1 MLKSTIAITQ
11 VTSDLVK
18 LIINSELNAK
28 GIRKSIISVIKN
40 CALVTV
46 FLGHANQEAGSIRR
60 TKIALSLPKYLYSL
74 AKDVPVPSEW
84 LFGDDINVRINNIG
98 AHQKVFKVD
107 EIYFKLGRPFDKQ
120 SFLAKQF

>member
-46 FLGHANQEAGSIRR
+46 FLDHANQEAGSIRR
-60 TKIALSLPKYLYSL
+60 TKIALSLPKYLYPL
-74 AKDVPVPSEW
+74 AKDVPVPSE
-84 LFGDDINVRINNIG
+84 
-98 AHQKVFKVD
+98 
-107 EIYFKLGRPFDKQ
+107 
-120 SFLAKQF
+120 